1 MIPAATLSGGGQ
13 IKQGHPGMGRPFSA
27 LVFLR
32 LGSLVS
38 LSFETLSVLLFA
50 NFLAGALTSQRSLDT
65 LLFTGLQVK
74 GVAFD
79 FFNNVFLLHLA
90 LETAQGIFEGFT
102 LLQSNFR
109 QTETPPNR
117 SGRIAPRLLGSDSYY
132 KDWGGSQVGR
142 GKNVAGGTCKL
153 APSDEISPAPVTAKT
168 L

>member
-1 MIPAATLSGGGQ
+1 
-13 IKQGHPGMGRPFSA
+13 
-27 LVFLR
+27 
-32 LGSLVS
+32 
-38 LSFETLSVLLFA
+38 
-50 NFLAGALTSQRSLDT
+50 
-65 LLFTGLQVK
+65 
-74 GVAFD
+74 
-79 FFNNVFLLHLA
+79 
-90 LETAQGIFEGFT
+90 
-102 LLQSNFR
+102 LQSNFR